1 MDKRPVPT
9 MEFASRVT
17 SIIYGVVGTF
27 MEKTSFGLEESR
39 HAPKTH
45 LSDKENT
52 KTFPVA
58 DVDDTVSFMAAAR
71 SLKLPKTY
79 GTPTVAVDASSEK
92 ASTSMSRPESRA
104 DAEVFASSG
113 QNTYDDEWSI
123 KPDAEESEV
132 KPETP
137 KAGVSSVF
145 GDSKP
150 QGYNAA
156 ATISAG
162 PRGSEAVASGDA
174 SEVEDRENLTT
185 FKSWGTPAAR
195 DKPASRVRRIILR
208 GLPATWCTPAKVLS
222 LVHGGNIES
231 VHVHGNGT
239 AHILFCEHEA
249 CQTFYDK
256 YPNGIDLDKERRIT
270 VFVEMG
276 KEVDVVSS
284 QLSFNLS
291 VGSTRAVR
299 AVGVD
304 MNASMAQLYSMACGS
319 DRKVEKILDSY
330 VPGDARNVVFR
341 FCSIE
346 DAVRFRG
353 ILVRDPEWEH
363 CNVQYATD
371 P

>member
-1 MDKRPVPT
+1 
-9 MEFASRVT
+9 ME
-17 SIIYGVVGTF
+17 
-27 MEKTSFGLEESR
+27 
-39 HAPKTH
+39 
-45 LSDKENT
+45 DKENT

-104 DAEVFASSG
+104 DADVFAPSG

-150 QGYNAA
+150 QDYNSA

-249 CQTFYDK
+249 CQAFYDK
-256 YPNGIDLDKERRIT
+256 YPNGIDLDRERRIT

-284 QLSFNLS
+284 QLSSNLS

-304 MNASMAQLYSMACGS
+304 MKASMAQLYNMACGS
-319 DRKVEKILDSY
+319 GRKVEKILDSY

-371 P
+371 PCEFATGMHID